1 MMNRK
6 IRRFVSIGG
15 VLVLLA
21 LVIAAAKAA
30 YSLALIP
37 DAPATSLVIQE
48 SVPERGLRFFAIGDN
63 GTGSA
68 AQKRVAAAME
78 KRCVSEGGIDGLLL
92 LGDVIYPRGIDSVK
106 DPQWQSKLF
115 SLYSGPC
122 LGKAP
127 IYPII
132 GNHDIKKG
140 YDRVQIWMDYQRLNP
155 RWRFPYR
162 FYQVRF
168 GSLLNLVALDTMFP
182 YTVNNFLPEAFSKP
196 ARWTIAMGHHPLK
209 AATLAGGRHKGGGIG
224 GWYIKRLLCHH
235 IDAYLSGHTHQM
247 EIREFPDCG
256 FTHVVNGA
264 GGAGLYQ
271 IDPSDRGV
279 EFLAASYGFLAIDV
293 TPKTLELAFISD
305 QGQELHRKTLQ
316 KP

>member
-1 MMNRK
+1 MK
-6 IRRFVSIGG
+6 SKSRRFVTAGG
-15 VLVLLA
+15 VLLLLA

-37 DAPATSLVIQE
+37 DAPGTPLVQQLPAPN
-48 SVPERGLRFFAIGDN
+48 SGLHFYAIGDS

-68 AQKRVAAAME
+68 AQRRVAMAME
-78 KRCVSEGGIDGLLL
+78 QRCVRAGGIDGLLL
-92 LGDVIYPRGIDSVK
+92 LGDVIYPKGVDSIT
-106 DPQWQSKLF
+106 DPKWQSHLF

-122 LGKAP
+122 LRQAP

-140 YDRVQIWMDYQRLNP
+140 YDRVQIWMDYQHVNS
-155 RWRFPYR
+155 RWHFPYR

-168 GSLLNLVALDTMFP
+168 GQLLNLVALDTMFP
-182 YTVNNFLPEAFSKP
+182 YTVNDYLPDAFTPP

-224 GWYIKRLLCHH
+224 GWYVKRFLCHH
-235 IDAYLSGHTHQM
+235 TDAYLSGHTHQLEM
-247 EIREFPDCG
+247 RSMPDCG
-256 FTHVVNGA
+256 FTHVVNAG

-271 IDPSDRGV
+271 IDPSDRAV
-279 EFLAASYGFLAIDV
+279 EYLASRYGFLAIDI
-293 TPKTLELAFISD
+293 TQQTLGLRFVSD
-305 QGQELHRKTLQ
+305 QGQVLHKKILH
-316 KP
+316 K